1 MADIARKTGFSVNT
15 VSHALHNK
23 DDISAKTKEQIQSAA
38 REMGYIRNISASSL
52 RSGKTKSV
60 AIIIGDI
67 SNPHFSILIKEIETL
82 LRQEGY
88 TSFILNTDENEEM
101 EFMAITSA
109 ISKNVDGILLC
120 PVQKTER
127 NVRYL
132 SEIGMPFAL
141 IGRRFERLPTHYV
154 VCDDRNGGYQAASY
168 LLSEGHS
175 RILFMN
181 GEPHISSARERLLG
195 AERAFREAGISL
207 DQLRVATV
215 PVVNVNQEAMIQK
228 LLEENVDCSAVLCF
242 SDIIAMQV
250 CHALVRRGRAIP
262 DQVSVVGFDDIASTV
277 TFPMQLS
284 SVTSSNTK
292 MSEEAVRILLDLM
305 AGQSGS
311 YRQTVLSTKLVLRE
325 TTKFQG
331 GS

>member
-1 MADIARKTGFSVNT
+1 MNT

-195 AERAFREAGISL
+195 AERAYREAGISRDPAAGRHSSRRQRESGGDDSKAFGGKRGL
-207 DQLRVATV
+207 
-215 PVVNVNQEAMIQK
+215 
-228 LLEENVDCSAVLCF
+228 F
-242 SDIIAMQV
+242 SRSLFQRHHCDAGLP
-250 CHALVRRGRAIP
+250 CPRPAGKGYSRSG
-262 DQVSVVGFDDIASTV
+262 VG
-277 TFPMQLS
+277 
-284 SVTSSNTK
+284 
-292 MSEEAVRILLDLM
+292 
-305 AGQSGS
+305 
-311 YRQTVLSTKLVLRE
+311 
-325 TTKFQG
+325 G
-331 GS
+331 GI